1 MTGALNWAACRF
13 FRRVVSLAFLLAGL
27 MSGPVAWSHSSSTTF
42 IEITG
47 PEADRV
53 SVRLDIPLRD
63 IALRVDFDEN
73 ADSAVTWSEIKA
85 QKNVVMPWISEGVQ
99 FRRAGQRCGLTE
111 DNWATTNYGE
121 EIYLSV
127 VSQLDCPAKV
137 IDEPLTLRYT
147 LIFDQDAL
155 HRGLLKAS
163 LAENSYS
170 AVLSPD
176 RPEYRLD
183 SQAAG
188 FFAVFHH
195 YLIEGVWHIWIG
207 ADHIL
212 FLVSL
217 LLPCVFLRDPASL
230 GCWRPSQQLRS
241 SLLSV
246 LAVVTAFTVAHSI
259 TLGLTVL
266 DVIRPPAGLVEP
278 VIAAS
283 VIIAALGNLTKT
295 LIHLRWQIAF
305 LFGLIHGFGFASVLA
320 DLGLPSQQ
328 LTSALLGFNIGVE
341 LGQLAIVALFFPL
354 AWKLRAT
361 SFYRW
366 GIVSG
371 GSILIAAIAS
381 YWLFDRLS

>member
-1 MTGALNWAACRF
+1 MIRPLNRVACRF
-13 FRRVVSLAFLLAGL
+13 FRRLISLAFLLAGL
-27 MSGPVAWSHSSSTTF
+27 MSGPTAWSHSSSTTF

-47 PEADRV
+47 PEAGRS
-53 SVRLDIPLRD
+53 SVRFDIPLRD

-73 ADSAVTWSEIKA
+73 GDSAVTWSEIKA
-85 QKNVVMPWISEGVQ
+85 QKNVVVPWISEGVQ
-99 FRRAGQRCGLTE
+99 FRRGGQRCGLIE
-111 DNWATTNYGE
+111 DHWATTNYGE
-121 EIYLSV
+121 EVYLSV
-127 VSQLDCPAKV
+127 VSQLDCPAEV
-137 IDEPLTLRYT
+137 IDEPLVLRYT
-147 LIFDQDAL
+147 LIVDQDAL

-163 LAENSYS
+163 LGEATYS
-170 AVLSPD
+170 AILSPD
-176 RPEYRLD
+176 RPEYRFD
-183 SQAAG
+183 SKSAG
-188 FFAVFHH
+188 FFSVFNN

-212 FLVSL
+212 FLISL
-217 LLPCVFLRDPASL
+217 LLPCVFLRESASL
-230 GCWRPSQQLRS
+230 GRWRPSQQLRP
-241 SLLSV
+241 SLISV

-266 DVIRPPAGLVEP
+266 DVISPPAGLVEP

-283 VIIAALGNLTKT
+283 VIVAALGNLTKT
-295 LIHLRWQIAF
+295 LIHLRWQIAL

-341 LGQLAIVALFFPL
+341 LGQLAIVALFFPI
-354 AWKLRAT
+354 AWRLRAT

-371 GSILIAAIAS
+371 GSIVIAAIAS